1 MRHAGNGGD
10 AVDQPA
16 IEKDAVGGIGAH
28 AGDVHVDDQDAI
40 AVEAERHVRKPLER
54 TDEEARRGDQDE
66 RERHLGDDE
75 AARQIRPAAPVPALL
90 HRVDRFHPARAE
102 RWSNA
107 EQQDG
112 RHRDGGRERRDAPV
126 EREIEKD
133 PRDRRG
139 DLRRDRAA
147 APDGD

>member
-75 AARQIRPAAPVPALL
+75 QAAEAEARLPD
-90 HRVDRFHPARAE
+90 DRSPLFL
-102 RWSNA
+102 
-107 EQQDG
+107 DG
-112 RHRDGGRERRDAPV
+112 VVRRDARRPQG
-126 EREIEKD
+126 RDD
-133 PRDRRG
+133 PEQQRR
-139 DLRRDRAA
+139 RAW
-147 APDGD
+147 